1 MTVTQGSDAELL
13 GRVRGGDDA
22 ALGDLYVLH
31 RPAALRLARGYGAG
45 PDAEDVVNEAFERV
59 IAALRRGT
67 GPDDAFRPYLFVTV
81 RRLCAGLNDP
91 HHDSLDEVPERV
103 MAAEGAPLDLTDR
116 TLVAEAFADLP
127 DRWQTVLWHTAV
139 EGRRPREVART
150 VGMPANTVAVLA
162 HRARERLRQRYLQ
175 AHLRTGCPPT
185 CAPHRARLGALV
197 RGGLTRRARGSVD
210 DHLADCAACRQL
222 AAELDDVNRLLARA
236 VAPLFV
242 LVGGAGPP
250 GLAAAGGAATA
261 GTAAATGLGAG
272 AVRGAGGGG
281 SSTSASSTSA
291 SLASGGAAGG
301 GALGAAGS
309 AIGVATA
316 AKVAAVVAAVVGLG
330 AVAPV
335 DLGSGSERPSAE
347 VATPAADDT
356 ALPTTDR
363 PNRPPTA
370 AAPTTPA
377 AEGSAG
383 SAATTVPPTTAA
395 GSGAGDPVVGLD
407 LEVGSDVG
415 VDVTVAPLPG
425 VAADA
430 QVGVGPTQGVTLDAA
445 WRAGLLGAGT
455 LAVDVANA
463 ASDALVGAA
472 VVVDLSPGARP
483 TSLLGTPCHATDP
496 GLIGAVLSLLGSL
509 TCDLALLAPSDDATL
524 AVPLAVLGNGQT
536 ASVRVIAGGVEL
548 ASTTIDLVG

>member
-1 MTVTQGSDAELL
+1 M
-13 GRVRGGDDA
+13 RGGDDA

-45 PDAEDVVNEAFERV
+45 ADAEDVVNEAFERV
-59 IAALRRGT
+59 IAALRRGA

-81 RRLCAGLNDP
+81 RRLCAGRNGTD
-91 HHDSLDEVPERV
+91 HDSLDEVPEGV

-139 EGRRPREVART
+139 EGRRPREVAKA

-175 AHLRTGCPPT
+175 AHLRSDCPPA
-185 CAPHRARLGALV
+185 CAPHRARLGAHV

-210 DHLADCAACRQL
+210 DHLARCAACRQL

-242 LVGGAGPP
+242 LVGGAGPAA
-250 GLAAAGGAATA
+250 LAAAGGAATA
-261 GTAAATGLGAG
+261 GTAADRPGARS
-272 AVRGAGGGG
+272 AVRAVAGRRRPRRWR
-281 SSTSASSTSA
+281 
-291 SLASGGAAGG
+291 AAVPRAAA
-301 GALGAAGS
+301 ALGAAGG
-309 AIGVATA
+309 AIGIATA

-335 DLGSGSERPSAE
+335 DLGSGSEHPSAE
-347 VATPAADDT
+347 VATPAADDR

-363 PNRPPTA
+363 PNGPPSV
-370 AAPTTPA
+370 AAPTAPA
-377 AEGSAG
+377 ATGPAG
-383 SAATTVPPTTAA
+383 STGTTAPPTSTA

-425 VAADA
+425 VAVDA

-445 WRAGLLGAGT
+445 WRAGVLGAGT

-463 ASDALVGAA
+463 ASE
-472 VVVDLSPGARP
+472 
-483 TSLLGTPCHATDP
+483 
-496 GLIGAVLSLLGSL
+496 
-509 TCDLALLAPSDDATL
+509 PS
-524 AVPLAVLGNGQT
+524 
-536 ASVRVIAGGVEL
+536 SVRRSWSTSPPAPAPPACW
-548 ASTTIDLVG
+548 ASRATPPTPA